1 MLDENISKEKFLSIY
16 NQLTYDYQ
24 CIVLNTFKC
33 LVSYSDFPEKGYKP
47 YDIAELI
54 KYHQTKL
61 NYTDQD
67 VCDKVNMIIDETD
80 GFSEKYLVPNT
91 FDTIKKRNTQ
101 TSKKGTN
108 FLKYIAQALEFDY
121 EEYKKYLTEEG
132 LQRSHNLITLHS
144 NEINSIDTLYDLL
157 SEKEK
162 SAILQLTTS
171 LLKLSAAPEYTTEYL
186 DYENT
191 DTSD

>member
-1 MLDENISKEKFLSIY
+1 MSESNISKESFINLY
-16 NQLTYDYQ
+16 NQLAYDYK
-24 CIVLNTFKC
+24 CIVLRTFKC
-33 LVSYSDFPEKGYKP
+33 LVSYKDFPEKGYKP
-47 YDIAELI
+47 YDIAGLI
-54 KYHQTKL
+54 EYHQEKL
-61 NYTDQD
+61 NYSNQD
-67 VCDKVNMIIDETD
+67 VCNKVNELIANDNISCDLSTD
-80 GFSEKYLVPNT
+80 NFYK
-91 FDTIKKRNTQ
+91 IKNRNTQ

-171 LLKLSAAPEYTTEYL
+171 LLKLSAVPECTTEYL